1 MIIQIDG
8 DIRNSKSFID
18 QFYGLLVALV
28 FFFSRYDSDAMISTY
43 TDLYKLCPVIESVSC
58 NSQITIMAHVSLTDI
73 FRIG

>member
-28 FFFSRYDSDAMISTY
+28 FFFLDMIAM
-43 TDLYKLCPVIESVSC
+43 P
-58 NSQITIMAHVSLTDI
+58 
-73 FRIG
+73 

>member
-28 FFFSRYDSDAMISTY
+28 FFFSRYDSDAMISTLQTY
-43 TDLYKLCPVIESVSC
+43 INFVQL
-58 NSQITIMAHVSLTDI
+58 
-73 FRIG
+73 

>member
-28 FFFSRYDSDAMISTY
+28 FFFLDMIAMPWYRLYRLI
-43 TDLYKLCPVIESVSC
+43 YKLCPVIESVSC

>member
-18 QFYGLLVALV
+18 QFYGLRSISV
-28 FFFSRYDSDAMISTY
+28 FFSRYDSDAMISTY